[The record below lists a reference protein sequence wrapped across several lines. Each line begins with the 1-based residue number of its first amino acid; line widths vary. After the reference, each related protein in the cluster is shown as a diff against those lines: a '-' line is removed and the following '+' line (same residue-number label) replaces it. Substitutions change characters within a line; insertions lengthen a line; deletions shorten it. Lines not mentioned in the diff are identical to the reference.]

1 MLFVSGSFSFYIWLV
16 VKRHVILGIK
26 RSYLFGYLYHP
37 LWYNNMKHETNKR
50 GVNEVKSNLFLT
62 IVHKGTNA

>member
-16 VKRHVILGIK
+16 VEGHVILGIK
-26 RSYLFGYLYHP
+26 RSYLFGYLYHS
-37 LWYNNMKHETNKR
+37 LWYNNSKHETNI